1 MPQCAGPPPGSVGIN
16 LLQSAGNV
24 LTQLSRNSQ
33 DLNLMVVNGS
43 HPRVAEATGRVWS
56 FAGREFN
63 EARLELRV
71 NGRPVELEL
80 KPLEVL
86 VQLLQR
92 AGEVVTKDELLDAVW
107 PGLNVVDGS
116 LSTAVYKLRKALAD
130 DDGAIVVTVPRT
142 GYRLAAQV
150 HIRTSRPAPMPAEL
164 SFKAGDPVPGREHW
178 RLLRPLDSSSNSEV
192 WLAEHPKTRDLR
204 VFKFISNAARL
215 KALKREVTVFRFLRE
230 SIGERPEFVR
240 IFEWN
245 FDTLPCFLESEYGGS
260 NLAEWAQREGG
271 LVNIP
276 LRRRLRVITE
286 IARGVGVA
294 HDAGVLHRDLK
305 PANVLVAAT
314 KSGDERIKIAD
325 FGSASLLEPERLEA
339 LGITNLGMTQTGVPQ
354 SSSLSG
360 TLMYMAPE
368 VLSGNRPTAKADVYA
383 LGVILYQLVIGDLRK
398 PLSPG
403 WEDSVGDP
411 LIREDI
417 AVAVCGEPARRLG
430 GPAELAERL
439 EHLDQRRVERSRL
452 EQERTRQQI
461 AERKRAEARARR
473 PWIVVAFVA
482 LLALVATVYLLRK
495 SSTPVSS
502 LRTVAVLP
510 FQNAGTDPNLDFLSL
525 SLADEVA
532 TSLSYAR
539 GLSIRSFP
547 VTDGQFRGVLDLQK
561 VAAETNASTLVT
573 GHFLKHGGELQLTL
587 EAIDAKTGRTVWRDT
602 FDVAAE
608 NMIVLREKLVARTQ
622 GALAAALGGSAF
634 TADPGTRP
642 SNEQAYNLYLR
653 AGAIPMDSRMNKQ
666 AVAMLE
672 SSVGL
677 DSNYAPAWLQLSR
690 RYYVEA
696 RYVDGANVIME
707 RAKSACG
714 RAVALDP
721 GYVAAAAYLTG
732 LYVED
737 GDLPSAVLQAEKLI
751 EHHPDSADAHY
762 ILSYALRYAGLL
774 EESARECDKAF
785 TLDAHMQTSGLRSCS
800 IVFIVRADYARA
812 AEFLNLDPASDFYKA
827 MRLSM
832 LLRAGREEE
841 ALQIGAPHIP
851 QWISFDLLAECAQD
865 KASPEISALA
875 ARVPTSNDPEANYLA
890 AANLAYCG
898 QNKLALSFLKKAV
911 EGNYCSYPAMDSDPF
926 FTSVRSLSEFAAI
939 RNAGK
944 VCQQQFLAARQRLEQ
959 QAQNKLQ

>member
-1 MPQCAGPPPGSVGIN
+1 MVG
-16 LLQSAGNV
+16 
-24 LTQLSRNSQ
+24 
-33 DLNLMVVNGS
+33 NGS
-43 HPRVAEATGRVWS
+43 RSGVAEASGRVWS

-63 EARLELRV
+63 ESRLELRV
-71 NGRPVELEL
+71 NGNPVELEL

-86 VQLLQR
+86 VHLLER
-92 AGEVVTKDELLDAVW
+92 AGEVVAKDDLLDAVW

-116 LSTAVYKLRKALAD
+116 LATAVYKLRKALAD
-130 DDGAIVVTVPRT
+130 DDGVIVVTVPKT
-142 GYRLAAQV
+142 GYRLAAPV
-150 HIRTSRPAPMPAEL
+150 YVRTSPPTPIPAEL
-164 SFKAGDPVPGREHW
+164 SLEAGDLVPGREHW
-178 RLLRPLDSSSNSEV
+178 RLLRPLDTSANSEV
-192 WLAEHPKTRDLR
+192 WLAEHPKTHEFR

-230 SIGERPEFVR
+230 ALGEWREFVR

-245 FDTLPCFLESEYGGS
+245 FDTFPCFLESEYGGS
-260 NLAEWAQREGG
+260 NLREWAESQGG
-271 LVNIP
+271 LANIS
-276 LRRRLRVITE
+276 LQRRLRVVAD
-286 IARGVGVA
+286 IARSVGVA
-294 HDAGVLHRDLK
+294 HRAGVLHRDLK
-305 PANVLVAAT
+305 PANVLVTTT
-314 KSGDERIKIAD
+314 KGGDERIKIAD

-339 LGITNLGMTQTGVPQ
+339 FGITNLGMTQTGVPQ

-403 WEDSVGDP
+403 WEDSVADP

-417 AVAVCGEPARRLG
+417 VAAVCGEPERRL
-430 GPAELAERL
+430 PDPTELAERL
-439 EHLDQRRVERSRL
+439 EHLEQRRIERSRL
-452 EQERTRQQI
+452 EEERIRQQI

-473 PWIVVAFVA
+473 PWIVVASIA
-482 LLALVATVYLLRK
+482 LLALAATVYLLRK
-495 SSTPVSS
+495 PSTPNPS

-510 FQNAGTDPNLDFLSL
+510 FQNAGTDPKLNFLSL

-539 GLSIRSFP
+539 GLSVRSFP
-547 VTDGQFRGVLDLQK
+547 TTKEFRADLDRK
-561 VAAETNASTLVT
+561 KAAAETNASTLVT
-573 GHFLKHGGELQLTL
+573 GHFLGHEGELHLTL
-587 EAIDAKTGRTVWRDT
+587 EAIDAKTGRTLWRDT

-608 NMIVLREKLVARTQ
+608 NMIVLREKLIARTQ
-622 GALAAALGGSAF
+622 GPLAAALGGSAF
-634 TADPGTRP
+634 TVDRGTHP
-642 SNEQAYNLYLR
+642 SNEQAYDLYLR
-653 AGAIPMDSRMNKQ
+653 AAAVPLDSRMNQQ

-677 DSNYAPAWLQLSR
+677 DPNYAPSWLQLSR

-696 RYVDGANVIME
+696 RYVDGATVMME
-707 RAKSACG
+707 RAKSACE

-737 GDLPSAVLQAEKLI
+737 GHLANAILQAEKLI
-751 EHHPDSADAHY
+751 QHHPDSADAHY

-774 EESARECDKAF
+774 EGSARECDKAYA
-785 TLDAHMQTSGLRSCS
+785 LDAHMQTSGLRSCS
-800 IVFIVRADYARA
+800 IAFIARGEYARA
-812 AEFLNLDPASDFYKA
+812 TDYLNLDPASDFYKA
-827 MRLSM
+827 MRLTT
-832 LLRAGREEE
+832 LLRAGRKQE
-841 ALQIGAPHIP
+841 ALRIGAPHIP
-851 QWISFDLLAECAQD
+851 QWTSFDLLPECAQN
-865 KASPEISALA
+865 KASPEISVRA
-875 ARVPTSNDPEANYLA
+875 ARVPTSHDPEANYLA

-898 QNKLALSFLKKAV
+898 QNQMALSLLKKAV

-926 FTSVRSLSEFAAI
+926 FTNARSLPEFAAI

-944 VCQQQFLAARQRLEQ
+944 ACQQQFLAARQRLEQ
-959 QAQNKLQ
+959 QAEK